1 MALVIQLFVA
11 YIADVLDQILT
22 DAVRKSPHVAPIPQ
36 LLHHL
41 AARFQA
47 LVIVA
52 TRMLNVF
59 PVDCALQVV

>member
-11 YIADVLDQILT
+11 YIADVLNQILT
-22 DAVRKSPHVAPIPQ
+22 DAVREGPHVAPIPQ

-41 AARFQA
+41 AACFQA

-52 TRMLNVF
+52 TRVLNVL
-59 PVDCALQVV
+59 PVNCAFQVV

>member
-1 MALVIQLFVA
+1 MALVIKLFVA
-11 YIADVLDQILT
+11 YIANVLDQILT

-41 AARFQA
+41 AAGFQA

-52 TRMLNVF
+52 TRMLNVP
-59 PVDCALQVV
+59 PVNCALQVV